1 MRLADISD
9 WFALRRHLVH
19 PWAFLRLRKHPSK
32 EPFVDVPLKD
42 GGTVRLRSFEQ
53 DRHVF
58 HRIFARDEY
67 RLDGY
72 APGSLDTVID
82 IGGHIG
88 TFSLRASHVAKRV
101 LAFEPTKESF
111 ELLKGNTGHRP
122 NVTAF
127 NKAVAGTRGTLKL
140 ILGKNPSRN
149 SLYPPGYEPNK
160 GEVEVEAL
168 TLADLFEAN
177 KVDRCAYL
185 KVDCEG
191 AEYDILYAAPL
202 DLLRRIER
210 IGMAYHPVGKGPAEW
225 NGDAL
230 AARLR
235 EAGHEIEMIPSKRHD
250 GEGMM
255 YTRLKS

>member
-9 WFALRRHLVH
+9 WFALRPLLVN
-19 PWAFLRLRKHPSK
+19 PWSFLRLRKNPPT

-67 RLDGY
+67 RLGGL
-72 APGSLDTVID
+72 APGALDTVVD

-88 TFSLRASHVAKRV
+88 TFSLRASPFARRV
-101 LAFEPTKESF
+101 LAYEPTKDSF
-111 ELLKGNTGHRP
+111 ELLRRNTNHRG

-127 NKAVAGTRGTLKL
+127 NQAVAGKRGTLKMF
-140 ILGKNPSRN
+140 LGKNPSRN
-149 SLYPPGYEPNK
+149 SLYPPDYEPNK
-160 GEVEVEAL
+160 GEVEVETVTL
-168 TLADLFEAN
+168 TDIFDTHQI
-177 KVDRCAYL
+177 DRCAYL

-191 AEYDILYAAPL
+191 AEYDILFAAPI
-202 DLLRRIER
+202 DLLRRIDR
-210 IGMAYHPVGKGPAEW
+210 IGMEYHPVGKGPAEW
-225 NGDAL
+225 NGETL

-235 EAGHEIEMIPSKRHD
+235 EAGHEVEMLPSKRHA

-255 YTRLKS
+255 YTRRKS